1 LETTLFGITLRNS
14 IMLIS
19 HYEHLVQV
27 EGGQWNW
34 HYSAAPPVTSTALN
48 LLVPPTLS
56 LRYGRFE
63 PARAEREE

>member
-1 LETTLFGITLRNS
+1 VHYPSAVAARGGSPWPPLETTLFGITLRNS

-34 HYSAAPPVTSTALN
+34 HYSAAPPNDWRPS
-48 LLVPPTLS
+48 P
-56 LRYGRFE
+56 
-63 PARAEREE
+63 